1 MKSRLFTFLSLALTA
16 ATAIIATG
24 CHDDNGKNKPEPLPG
39 LRTVLVYQVANNNL
53 GSSQYD
59 RADIVEMINGAKNGD
74 IPEDSHLL
82 VYNAGYNTDP
92 TLVEVTST
100 GLDTI
105 KTYSRGILSVRS
117 ERMLEVLDDAE
128 TFADTKEFG
137 LVLWSHGSGWLQ
149 DGIDDSADVSTKS
162 FGSDNGS
169 TMNITTLAKV
179 LEQGPELSFLYF
191 DCCYMASVE
200 TLYELRHAAPVIVGS
215 ATELRTEGMPYHE
228 NLSAFF
234 SPVPDM
240 VKAATNTF
248 ELYNQCSG
256 MDRTCTMSVI
266 RTSALDSLARATK
279 AIFTSANGNMPASYT
294 PQRFMN
300 RGISNC
306 MYFDFAQYVEALCMD
321 TDGSERFPGASALL
335 DDFHEAMSRCV
346 IYAAATPM
354 LWNTVPL
361 DYHCGLSTYIL
372 SDPVYSRNIK
382 YYTLSWYND
391 VASNLNFK

>member
-1 MKSRLFTFLSLALTA
+1 MKSRIFTFQSLALTA
-16 ATAIIATG
+16 AIAVIATG
-24 CHDDNGKNKPEPLPG
+24 CHDDNGKNQPQPVSG

-53 GSSQYD
+53 GSSRYD
-59 RADIVEMINGAKNGD
+59 LADIVEMIDGAKKGD
-74 IPEDSHLL
+74 IPENSHLL
-82 VYNAGYNTDP
+82 VYNAGYNSDP
-92 TLVEVTST
+92 TLVEVTSA
-100 GLDTI
+100 GLDTL
-105 KTYSRGILSVRS
+105 KTYSRAVSSVRS

-128 TFADTKEFG
+128 TFADTEEFG

-149 DGIDDSADVSTKS
+149 DGIEDSAVVDTKS
-162 FGSDNGS
+162 FGSDNGN

-200 TLYELRHAAPVIVGS
+200 TLYELRNTSPVIVGS
-215 ATELRTEGMPYHE
+215 ATELRTDGMPYHE

-248 ELYNQCSG
+248 ELYDQCSG
-256 MDRTCTMSVI
+256 IDRTCTMSVI
-266 RTSALDSLARATK
+266 RTAALDSLAQATK
-279 AIFTSANGNMPASYT
+279 AIYASANGNMPASYT

-306 MYFDFAQYVEALCMD
+306 MYFDFAQYVEALCTN
-321 TDGSERFPGASALL
+321 TDGSERFTGAAGMLA
-335 DDFHEAMSRCV
+335 DFNEAMSHCV

-372 SDPVYSRNIK
+372 ANPNYSRNVK
-382 YYTLSWYND
+382 YYTLSWYSD
-391 VASNLNFK
+391 VVSSLNFK